1 MTASFFPKN
10 EHDHFCHVKEVC
22 QRLRKS
28 SLMLKAGK
36 CRFFCKSLEY
46 LGHTLSGE
54 GVVPKKSLVGT
65 IVNTP
70 SPDNRGKL
78 LSFAGLCEYYSK
90 FIKNFAT
97 KMEPLKRVNQE
108 VHQIFFWSDKQET
121 AFKEIKNEIVNAPIL
136 KSFYL
141 DKKCIITVDAS
152 LYGLGGVLSQ

>member
-108 VHQIFFWSDKQET
+108 VHQIFFGLISRKLPLR
-121 AFKEIKNEIVNAPIL
+121 KL
-136 KSFYL
+136 KMKL
-141 DKKCIITVDAS
+141 
-152 LYGLGGVLSQ
+152 